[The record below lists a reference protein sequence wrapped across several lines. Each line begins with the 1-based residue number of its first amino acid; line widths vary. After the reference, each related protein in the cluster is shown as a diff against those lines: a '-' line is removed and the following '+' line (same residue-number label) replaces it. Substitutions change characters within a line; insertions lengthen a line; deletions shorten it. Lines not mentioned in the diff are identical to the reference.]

1 MQCYIFGF
9 KITTNRI
16 MKKLENI
23 DFLIFDLGNV
33 IIDIDYEFSINEL
46 KKIIPEHKF
55 QLTSLFFPSQFH
67 KDYEKGLI
75 STEQFREEIRKHFDC
90 DFTNVQIDH
99 VWNSLLRTIPQPRVD
114 LLRKLRNLYGTAIL
128 SNTNS
133 LHIDAFELMIKEQ
146 TDETSIYN
154 LCDYTFLSHKMGLAK
169 PYAEIYHTVLQSINV
184 DPARV
189 LFFDDLSA
197 NLEGANSLGIQTQL
211 ITKDFGIVDYFEN

>member
-1 MQCYIFGF
+1 
-9 KITTNRI
+9 

-75 STEQFREEIRKHFDC
+75 STEQFREEIRKHFDS
-90 DFTNVQIDH
+90 DFTNEQIDH
-99 VWNSLLRTIPQPRVD
+99 VWNSLLRIIPQPRVD
-114 LLRKLRNLYGTAIL
+114 LLRVLRNQYGTAIL

-133 LHIDAFELMIKEQ
+133 LHIDAFESMIKEQ
-146 TDETSIYN
+146 TDETSLYN
-154 LCDYTFLSHKMGLAK
+154 LCDHTFLSHKMGLAK
-169 PYAEIYHTVLQSINV
+169 PFKDIYQAVLTHINV
-184 DPARV
+184 EPQRV
-189 LFFDDLSA
+189 LFFDDLPA
-197 NLEGANSLGIQTQL
+197 NLAGAQSLGIQTQL
-211 ITKDFGIVDYFEN
+211 ITRDFGILEYFNDLSVE